1 MDVKKTTDKRNL
13 KRSRGK
19 MYFLQAAKE
28 MIAGEGVE
36 SVSVRKVADAAGYSY
51 PTLYNYFED
60 LNELLWETKLFMI
73 HELMEE
79 LQRKMQ
85 YPIEDKEGIKKAF
98 KTYMEYYLA
107 NPNVFRF
114 FYFYS
119 VHKPSRESEDA
130 LVDPDYNAMWR
141 ETFKSFVLN
150 GRLKPEDIETVA
162 KISIYAIHGMLT
174 LSFSNNGEL
183 GDEESLFRD
192 LNKIVDYLL

>member
-1 MDVKKTTDKRNL
+1 MDEKKTTEKRNL
-13 KRSRGK
+13 KRNRGK
-19 MYFLQAAKE
+19 MFFLQAAKE
-28 MIAGEGVE
+28 MITREGVE

-73 HELMEE
+73 HELMEA
-79 LQRKMQ
+79 LQRKMHD
-85 YPIEDKEGIKKAF
+85 PIEDKEGIKNVF
-98 KTYMEYYLA
+98 KTYMEYYLT

-130 LVDPDYNAMWR
+130 FADPDYGAMWK
-141 ETFKSFVLN
+141 ETFKSFVLS
-150 GRLKPEDIETVA
+150 GRLKPEDIEAVA

-174 LSFSNNGEL
+174 LSFSKNGEL
-183 GDEESLFRD
+183 SDQASLYRD
-192 LNKIVDYLL
+192 LDKIVDYLL